1 MKKRIAAVA
10 FILASSASF
19 VVYADDNTYDPRAL
33 AMGGTGVTTSNTR
46 NAAFQNPSMLAS
58 TPRDSFAWEIPIIAV
73 RLQDQNKLYSD
84 INQLKTDGN
93 NVTSAL
99 QAFQAS
105 QTQANAGAAANALNN
120 FNNSLAPVSNKS
132 LMADLFLG
140 TMLGIPGKTFA
151 FSLYVDARAEVGAM
165 FNYASADQA
174 TINTLSAALA
184 SCAANAANCAAAA
197 TTVNGSTTNGQVNNL
212 QSQLLVRGVTIKELG
227 ISAAHHFEGLGG
239 MDFGITPKMMQL
251 VTYDYALLAQQTKTI
266 TLNQGKQSYSAFNMD
281 VGGTKSFKTNGGN
294 EIKTGMVVKNMLSRS
309 FTTVLGNSIDIK
321 PQATV
326 GASYL
331 TKLTT
336 TGIDLDVIPNKPI
349 ISGFSKESQYLR
361 LGAEF
366 DAWRWAQLRI
376 GYRHDLKGNYP
387 GLPSVGLGLS
397 PFGIHIDISAAR
409 AGNKEAAV
417 SLQTG
422 FNF

>member
-1 MKKRIAAVA
+1 MKKRIATVA
-10 FILASSASF
+10 FILASSASL

-58 TPRDSFAWEIPIIAV
+58 TPRDSFAWEIPIITA
-73 RLQDQNKLYSD
+73 RLQDQNNLHSD

-93 NVTSAL
+93 NLSTAL
-99 QAFQAS
+99 QAFNA
-105 QTQANAGAAANALNN
+105 TPNAANATAAANALKN
-120 FNNSLAPVSNKS
+120 FNNSLTPVSNKS

-165 FNYASADQA
+165 FNYATADQTTITNLA
-174 TINTLSAALA
+174 TNLTQCAAGTAA
-184 SCAANAANCAAAA
+184 SCIAAQTAN
-197 TTVNGSTTNGQVNNL
+197 TNGQINNL

-251 VTYDYALLAQQTKTI
+251 ATYDYALLAQQTNTI

-309 FTTVLGNSIDIK
+309 FTTVLGNSINIK

-349 ISGFSKESQYLR
+349 INGFSKESQYLR

-387 GLPSVGLGLS
+387 NLPSVGLGLS
-397 PFGIHIDISAAR
+397 PFGIHIDISAAY

>member
-10 FILASSASF
+10 FILASGTSL
-19 VVYADDNTYDPRAL
+19 VYADDNTYDPRAL

-58 TPRDSFAWEIPIIAV
+58 TPRDSFAWEIPIITA
-73 RLQDQNKLYSD
+73 RLQDQNNLHSD

-93 NVTSAL
+93 NLSTAL
-99 QAFQAS
+99 QAFNANPNA
-105 QTQANAGAAANALNN
+105 ANATAAANALKN
-120 FNNSLAPVSNKS
+120 FNNSLTPVSNKS

-165 FNYASADQA
+165 FNYATADQTTITNLA
-174 TINTLSAALA
+174 TNLTQCAAGTAA
-184 SCAANAANCAAAA
+184 SCIAAQTAN
-197 TTVNGSTTNGQVNNL
+197 TNGQINNL

-239 MDFGITPKMMQL
+239 MDIGITPKMMQL
-251 VTYDYALLAQQTKTI
+251 ATYDYALLAQQTNTI

-349 ISGFSKESQYLR
+349 INGFSKESQYLR

-387 GLPSVGLGLS
+387 NLPSVGLGLS
-397 PFGIHIDISAAR
+397 PFGIHIDISAAY